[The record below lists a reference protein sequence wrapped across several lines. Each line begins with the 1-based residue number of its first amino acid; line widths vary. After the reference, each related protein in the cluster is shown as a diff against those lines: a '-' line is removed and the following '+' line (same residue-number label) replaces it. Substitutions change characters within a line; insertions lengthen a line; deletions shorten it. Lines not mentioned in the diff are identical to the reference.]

1 MKQPDNFDFVQLNR
15 KHPEILVSWAG
26 QALVDRCR
34 MTDVFE
40 YVIMYYGT
48 PRLCPRTKF
57 LASSRLNRDDAH
69 RQTAFQWKQGVS
81 MKMM

>member
-48 PRLCPRTKF
+48 PG
-57 LASSRLNRDDAH
+57 SAH
-69 RQTAFQWKQGVS
+69 GQNFWHHHV
-81 MKMM
+81 